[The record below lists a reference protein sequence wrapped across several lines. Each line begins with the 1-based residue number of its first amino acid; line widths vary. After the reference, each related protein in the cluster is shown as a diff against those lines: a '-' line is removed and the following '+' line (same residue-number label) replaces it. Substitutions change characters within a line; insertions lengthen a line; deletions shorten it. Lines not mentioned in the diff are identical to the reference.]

1 MELRLIQVIAAIAM
15 TAIVVALIVGLR
27 RYLAANS
34 ERRMLTML
42 ESVGLDPEIATS
54 GEIPTIMK
62 EVRQRCRS
70 CATEAVCERWLR
82 KNEEDDNSF
91 CPNAKVFEVLKKTQP
106 RRLTESAPT
115 EIGQSQLLQ

>member
-1 MELRLIQVIAAIAM
+1 MELSLIQVIAAIVM
-15 TAIVVALIVGLR
+15 SGIVVALIFGIR

-70 CATEAVCERWLR
+70 CATEAVCERWLQG
-82 KNEEDDNSF
+82 NEEGDNTF
-91 CPNAKVFEVLKKTQP
+91 CPNAKVFEVLIKHS
-106 RRLTESAPT
+106 RAA
-115 EIGQSQLLQ
+115 

>member
-1 MELRLIQVIAAIAM
+1 MEQPLIQVIAAIAM
-15 TAIVVALIVGLR
+15 AGIVVALFLGFR

-54 GEIPTIMK
+54 GEIPTIMQ

-70 CATEAVCERWLR
+70 CATEAVCERWLQG
-82 KNEEDDNSF
+82 NEKGDNSF
-91 CPNAKVFEVLKKTQP
+91 CPNAKVFEALEKHS
-106 RRLTESAPT
+106 RAA
-115 EIGQSQLLQ
+115 

>member
-1 MELRLIQVIAAIAM
+1 MELPLIQVIAAIAM
-15 TAIVVALIVGLR
+15 TGIVVAFFLWFR

-54 GEIPTIMK
+54 GEIPIIIK

-70 CATEAVCERWLR
+70 CATEAVCERWLQG
-82 KNEEDDNSF
+82 NEAGDNSF
-91 CPNAKVFEVLKKTQP
+91 CPNAKVFETLKKHS
-106 RRLTESAPT
+106 RAA
-115 EIGQSQLLQ
+115 